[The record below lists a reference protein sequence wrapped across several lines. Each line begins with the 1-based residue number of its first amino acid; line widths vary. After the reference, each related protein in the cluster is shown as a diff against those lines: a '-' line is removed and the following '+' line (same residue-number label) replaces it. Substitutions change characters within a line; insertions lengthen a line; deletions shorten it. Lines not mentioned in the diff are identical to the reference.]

1 MKHASM
7 IAILDDDEGVRT
19 SLSSLVRSL
28 GHDVCTYASAA
39 AFLAGADAGDP
50 DCLIT
55 DVQMPGMSG
64 AQLLEALAMAGRRF
78 PVIVMTAFPS
88 DATRQR
94 VLAAGALAYLVKPVD
109 GPTVARCIDAALAR
123 GERHDHT

>member
-39 AFLAGADAGDP
+39 AFLADADAGDP

-94 VLAAGALAYLVKPVD
+94 VLAAGALAYLIKPVD
-109 GPTVARCIDAALAR
+109 GPTVARCIDAALTR

>member
-39 AFLAGADAGDP
+39 AFLANADAGDP

-94 VLAAGALAYLVKPVD
+94 VLAAGALAYLIKPVE
-109 GPTVARCIDAALAR
+109 GPT
-123 GERHDHT
+123 

>member
-1 MKHASM
+1 MKRAPM

-28 GHDVCTYASAA
+28 GHDVRTYASATQFLDDA
-39 AFLAGADAGDP
+39 AAGDP

-55 DVQMPGMSG
+55 DMQMPGMTG
-64 AQLLEALAMAGRRF
+64 AQLLEALVADERKF

-88 DATRQR
+88 EAMRDR
-94 VLAAGALAYLVKPVD
+94 VLAAGALAYLVKPMD
-109 GPTVARCIDAALAR
+109 GPTVARCIAAALDGDGR
-123 GERHDHT
+123 GR

>member
-39 AFLAGADAGDP
+39 AFLADAGAGDP

-55 DVQMPGMSG
+55 DMQMPGMTG
-64 AQLLEALAMAGRRF
+64 AQLLEALVVAGRRF
-78 PVIVMTAFPS
+78 PAIVMTAFPS

-123 GERHDHT
+123 GEERDHT

>member
-1 MKHASM
+1 MKHAPM
-7 IAILDDDEGVRT
+7 IAILDDDDGVRT

-28 GHDVCTYASAA
+28 GHDVRTYASAID
-39 AFLAGADAGDP
+39 FLDDADAGDP

-55 DVQMPGMSG
+55 DVQMPGMTG
-64 AQLLEALAMAGRRF
+64 AQLLDALVVAGRRF

-88 DATRQR
+88 DATRDR
-94 VLAAGALAYLVKPVD
+94 VLAAGALAYLVKPMA

-123 GERHDHT
+123 RGRGD

>member
-1 MKHASM
+1 MTPSTFA
-7 IAILDDDEGVRT
+7 ALARFGVPAVLAVPDRP
-19 SLSSLVRSL
+19 SP
-28 GHDVCTYASAA
+28 AA
-39 AFLAGADAGDP
+39 AFLADADAGDP

-55 DVQMPGMSG
+55 DMQMPGMTG
-64 AQLLEALAMAGRRF
+64 AQLLEALVVAGRRF

-123 GERHDHT
+123 GEERDHT

>member
-1 MKHASM
+1 M
-7 IAILDDDEGVRT
+7 IAILDDDEGVRA

-39 AFLAGADAGDP
+39 AFLTDADAGDP

-94 VLAAGALAYLVKPVD
+94 VLAAGALAYLIKPVD
-109 GPTVARCIDAALAR
+109 GPTLARCIDAALAR
-123 GERHDHT
+123 ANATTIRR

>member
-7 IAILDDDEGVRT
+7 IAILDDDDGVRA

-28 GHDVCTYASAA
+28 GHDVRTYASAT
-39 AFLAGADAGDP
+39 AFLADDDAGDP

-55 DVQMPGMSG
+55 DMQMPGMTG
-64 AQLLEALAMAGRRF
+64 AQLLEALVVAGRRF

-109 GPTVARCIDAALAR
+109 GPTVARCIDAALGRDAR
-123 GERHDHT
+123 GDYT